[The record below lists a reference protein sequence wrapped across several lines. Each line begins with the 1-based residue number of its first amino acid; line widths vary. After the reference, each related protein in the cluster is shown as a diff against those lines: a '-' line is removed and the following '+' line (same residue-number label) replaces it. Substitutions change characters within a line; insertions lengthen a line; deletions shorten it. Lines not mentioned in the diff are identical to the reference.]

1 MKRLYVLTL
10 AFLAVSSLFSQNSS
24 ESDRPADSSTAK
36 MMNTVVVVG
45 YGTQKRSELTGAVSS
60 VNSESIKDFSS
71 KSLAESIGGMAAGVM
86 VTKQDGAPGSSAD
99 IIIRGAGSTNGM
111 SPLYVVDGVAQG
123 AGFEFNMRDVESIE
137 ILKDAGS
144 AAIYGSKAAGGVI
157 LITTK
162 RGRKGE
168 KTHLDFNTRVGF
180 RNVTTKIKLLNRDDF
195 FRAKDMMSE
204 APGSL
209 LASLGA
215 GSVNELPDVDW
226 MKLLYGTG
234 IEQEYNVALSGASE
248 RTGFYVSAGY
258 YSEKGTYI
266 DTKTERFT
274 LRTTLEHKFGK
285 HVTIGE
291 SIYGVVGKTN
301 PSRSGDGLTNVLPF
315 RTLPFMEPRDPEE
328 PNGWTKTPFILN
340 GPNLYAREYI
350 YHANQNNG
358 YTVRPQAHIN
368 INIIKGLDLRI
379 TGAGEFYG
387 FSNQFFTEEADLG
400 AGLNPDEMTSNAGTA
415 MSLSYNATL
424 TYDKKIKN
432 HEFKIMLGTE
442 ASRYDG
448 YNIWATAYDFPIPI
462 AESMQLSGNINKKA
476 SDNIYID
483 RNLSFFGRIN
493 YSYAGKYLLTANF
506 RRDGSVRFGPN
517 NRWGNFP
524 SVNVGWRVSEENF
537 IKDNISWLSNFKIRA
552 SWGLL
557 GNENNIPLFAWKSYY
572 ENNHFGTNE
581 GFTTVGVPNKD
592 IKWEEVSQID
602 AGIDLGFFN
611 NRLTLV
617 YDYYNRQTSDM
628 LFQISVPATGGIS
641 QYFLTGEF
649 QTAQMWVNTG
659 FVKNEGHEIT
669 LSWEDKVGDFKYSIS
684 TNASFNSNIING
696 IPDEIGYIEGSNG
709 SQILA
714 RSVNGKPMSM
724 FYGFK
729 TTGIFESQQQV
740 DEYNAQALAAGR
752 QTGYYQQQNTGVGD
766 LIFADIDGNGWVDNA
781 DQTFIG
787 NPWPKAILGL
797 SASFEYKGFDLSILF
812 QGAFGFE
819 IFNAVRPY
827 TQIFAG
833 DGNTTVDVFDVSFMG
848 DNGLTDVPRCGFF
861 GEDGK
866 WQSDMNTNKN
876 YFSGSEQIS
885 ANSYFVERGDYLKLK
900 NIVLGY
906 TLPSKAAK
914 YLHMEKLRVY
924 ISAQNLFTITKY
936 KGIDPEMGGSPTARG
951 LDNIN
956 RYLPSRLVSFGL
968 DLRF

>member
-1 MKRLYVLTL
+1 M
-10 AFLAVSSLFSQNSS
+10 AFLTVSSLCSQNSIGTNQS
-24 ESDRPADSSTAK
+24 TDSSTAK
-36 MMNTVVVVG
+36 MINTVVVVG
-45 YGTQKRSELTGAVSS
+45 YGTQKRSELTGAISS
-60 VNSESIKDFSS
+60 VNAENVKDFSS

-86 VTKQDGAPGSSAD
+86 VTRQDGTPGGSAD

-111 SPLYVVDGVAQG
+111 NPLYVVDGVAQG

-168 KTHLDFNTRVGF
+168 KTHIDFNTRAGF

-195 FRAKDMMSE
+195 FRAKDMMSD

-215 GSVNELPDVDW
+215 SNVNELPDVDW

-234 IEQEYNVALSGASE
+234 IEQEYNIALSGASE
-248 RTGFYVSAGY
+248 RTDFYVSAGY

-274 LRTTLEHKFGK
+274 LRTNLGHKFGK
-285 HVTIGE
+285 YVTMGE
-291 SIYGVVGKTN
+291 SIYGIVGKTN

-328 PNGWTKTPFILN
+328 PNGWAKTPFILN

-358 YTVRPQAHIN
+358 YTVRPQAYIN
-368 INIIKGLDLRI
+368 VNIIKGLDLRI

-432 HEFKIMLGTE
+432 HEFKIMVGTE

-448 YNIWATAYDFPIPI
+448 YNIWATAYEFPIPVS
-462 AESMQLSGNINKKA
+462 ESMQLSGNVDKKA

-483 RNLSFFGRIN
+483 RSLSFFGRVN

-524 SVNVGWRVSEENF
+524 SVNIGWRVSEENF
-537 IKDNISWLSNFKIRA
+537 IKDNIDWLSNFKIRA

-572 ENNHFGTNE
+572 ENNHFNTNE

-592 IKWEEVSQID
+592 IKWEEVNQID
-602 AGIDLGFFN
+602 VGVDLGFFN
-611 NRLTLV
+611 NRLTFV

-669 LSWEDKVGDFKYSIS
+669 LSWEDRVGDFKYSIG
-684 TNASFNSNIING
+684 TNVSFNSNVING

-724 FYGFK
+724 FYGFEVK
-729 TTGIFESQQQV
+729 GIFQNQQQV

-766 LIFADIDGNGWVDNA
+766 LIFADIDENGWVDNA

-787 NPWPKAILGL
+787 NPWPKAVLGL
-797 SASFEYKGFDLSILF
+797 NASFEYKGFDLSILF
-812 QGAFGFE
+812 QGAFGFD

-833 DGNTTVDVFDVSFMG
+833 DGNTTVDIFDVSFMG

-861 GEDGK
+861 DEDGK

-900 NIVLGY
+900 NVVLGY
-906 TLPSKAAK
+906 TLPSKATK
-914 YLHMEKLRVY
+914 YLHLEKLRVY

-936 KGIDPEMGGSPTARG
+936 KGIDPETGGTPTARG